1 MPFIQEDSME
11 EERNNNLK
19 NGAPDGSQKASGE
32 SDSLYSDYP
41 KEVVQL
47 LMNSNPLKN
56 MRKFSEEEINNSI
69 EERLSRTRI
78 EKEELFGSTRMSYDR
93 EVEGTERRKK
103 EHSPE
108 KYEDDNLNSEQPE
121 DINEKENIRK
131 DDKKTELKKAKI
143 ITDQNSDL
151 EENAVHQ
158 EKFNTT
164 EAVVPED
171 LDSILDESDDFDY
184 KPADNDFDDIA
195 QAAKKQKKVKNFDED
210 DEEDDIQEVQ
220 VIRHKSRKKEFK
232 RNFPV
237 SNEPIKPVPEVKTY
251 EQKTE
256 FEDIEDKISDESKE
270 RKKRAVLDAR
280 KKQHMARHGELEAR
294 KQKNKNNSELEEFFD
309 GPRKTIS
316 RSSGR
321 KSAVDKGMVI
331 VCVVVLFVFVFLF
344 VRNLTLSARVE
355 EAEKQLA
362 DYTQLQQTNEEL
374 KLEIVSLQEKLTQNG
389 ISLTDDTAQSGGES
403 ANTGDTGTT
412 ATDGQTQNENTDT
425 QSSNETY
432 DTYTVVA
439 GDTLSGISDKVYGNY
454 SGYIRILEAN
464 GLTEDSNLQI
474 GQVLRIPRD

>member
-1 MPFIQEDSME
+1 M
-11 EERNNNLK
+11 NL
-19 NGAPDGSQKASGE
+19 
-32 SDSLYSDYP
+32 
-41 KEVVQL
+41 
-47 LMNSNPLKN
+47 
-56 MRKFSEEEINNSI
+56 R
-69 EERLSRTRI
+69 
-78 EKEELFGSTRMSYDR
+78 
-93 EVEGTERRKK
+93 
-103 EHSPE
+103 
-108 KYEDDNLNSEQPE
+108 
-121 DINEKENIRK
+121 
-131 DDKKTELKKAKI
+131 
-143 ITDQNSDL
+143 
-151 EENAVHQ
+151 
-158 EKFNTT
+158 
-164 EAVVPED
+164 
-171 LDSILDESDDFDY
+171 
-184 KPADNDFDDIA
+184 
-195 QAAKKQKKVKNFDED
+195 
-210 DEEDDIQEVQ
+210 
-220 VIRHKSRKKEFK
+220 
-232 RNFPV
+232 
-237 SNEPIKPVPEVKTY
+237 
-251 EQKTE
+251 
-256 FEDIEDKISDESKE
+256 KE
-270 RKKRAVLDAR
+270 RKEPFWTPA